1 MRVRMEMA
9 FKVRKMDVIT
19 WTEDL
24 GGKETQGLHHG
35 ELLERHRRSRGPGE
49 PCQSGKQMESHRSL
63 PQCSDLHAR
72 SKSQIHVA
80 SY

>member
-1 MRVRMEMA
+1 MRVRMETA

-35 ELLERHRRSRGPGE
+35 ELLLERHRRSRGPGE
-49 PCQSGKQMESHRSL
+49 PCQSGK
-63 PQCSDLHAR
+63 
-72 SKSQIHVA
+72 
-80 SY
+80 